1 MSGRNTTIGVLA
13 LLHAVACFDLWNT
26 VGSNSVLSS
35 GSGLLLTFAVVL
47 QASAALY
54 LAVLVRRGES
64 QSPVSGRFVW
74 LALNLLV
81 SAVLLTS
88 VFAELTWLDRSIAR
102 VFFLVLLAGGWTFC
116 CIAARRPTLPTRWN
130 RVLNIVSVNALIG
143 LLLLEG
149 GLLIISRVTPSR
161 IFFDPTSASSMIDVW
176 RVKPHATGFGFSYS
190 SLGYHDE
197 EFFVAKD
204 DDFVVALLAD
214 SFGVGIVPYTY
225 NFATVAESRLRSSQ
239 KDLYDRIAIHNFGI
253 PATGMREYF
262 HLLEE
267 EALGYKPARVVLC
280 VFVGNDIDGIDNP
293 SRRQRYLIQDWLF
306 STYIARALS
315 IYRNLRG
322 EGSDLPDLADFVG
335 MKAFGAAVADEK
347 ATERGDSSE
356 EANPIPDYIYDWTKE
371 PPHLDRTTF
380 LQWEAR
386 RLPVCDTTSSE
397 TESRYVDFFD
407 ALDRFDKALGDHL
420 LVLLIPDQFQ
430 LEDDLWNEL
439 LLGVD
444 HPENYDRNYPQ
455 TRISEYCDRH
465 NIAYLDTLP
474 LLRKHQPEGRTYHLQ
489 DTHWNARGNRIAG
502 EALAKRLISDLGRG
516 N

>member
-1 MSGRNTTIGVLA
+1 MTVRNRYIGLLA
-13 LLHAVACFDLWNT
+13 VLHATACFDLWNT
-26 VGSNSVLSS
+26 VVQGPLRSPS
-35 GSGLLLTFAVVL
+35 SGLLLTFAVVL

-54 LAVLVRRGES
+54 LAVLVRHHEPR
-64 QSPVSGRFVW
+64 SPVLSRFVQ
-74 LALNLLV
+74 LALYVLV
-81 SAVLLTS
+81 SGVLLTS
-88 VFAELTWLDRSIAR
+88 ILTGLTWLDPSIAR

-116 CIAARRPTLPTRWN
+116 CIAARRSPPPIRWG
-130 RVLNIVSVNALIG
+130 RILNIVGMNALIG
-143 LLLLEG
+143 ILLLEG

-161 IFFDPTSASSMIDVW
+161 IFSDPTSASSMIDVW

-204 DDFVVALLAD
+204 DDLVVALLAD

-239 KDLYDRIAIHNFGI
+239 KDLYNRIAIHNFGI
-253 PATGMREYF
+253 PATGMREYY
-262 HLLEE
+262 HLLDE
-267 EALGYKPARVVLC
+267 EALSYNPARVVLC
-280 VFVGNDIDGIDNP
+280 VFVGNDIDGIKNP
-293 SRRQRYLIQDWLF
+293 SSRQRYLIQDWLF

-315 IYRNLRG
+315 VYRNLSA
-322 EGSDLPDLADFVG
+322 EGRDLADLADFVG
-335 MKAFGAAVADEK
+335 MKALGAAVADEE

-356 EANPIPDYIYDWTKE
+356 EAIPIPDHIYDWTKE

-397 TESRYVDFFD
+397 TESKYVDFFD
-407 ALDRFDKALGDHL
+407 ALDRFDKALGDRL

-439 LLGVD
+439 LAGVD
-444 HPENYDRNYPQ
+444 QPEGYDRNYPQ
-455 TRISEYCDRH
+455 TRIGGYCDQH
-465 NIAYLDTLP
+465 DIACLDVLP
-474 LLRKHQPEGRTYHLQ
+474 LLREHQAEGRTYHLQ
-489 DTHWNARGNRIAG
+489 DTHWNSRGNRIAG
-502 EALAKRLISDLGRG
+502 EALAERLISDLTK
-516 N
+516 